1 MNIRE
6 QPLHI
11 DDIPTLLV
19 FPHDPREAAAH
30 GTILHYHG
38 LFSRKEE
45 GKKEL
50 YSLAK
55 QGYLAIGIDN
65 VGHGER
71 VESEENFP
79 GNPEANYLAK
89 VTETIQEIPGLVSRL
104 VELGLAKPN
113 QIGICGISMGGFIAF
128 GSVLVEPRIKVCA
141 PILGSPHWKH
151 SLSPHRYP
159 ERFSTISLL
168 AQNAARDE
176 SVPPHYARDFMVRLK
191 KNFSRHATRLQ
202 YREFPKSGHFMDE
215 GEWDELWEN
224 VLNWFQKY
232 L

>member
-6 QPLHI
+6 QSLHI

-19 FPHDPREAAAH
+19 FPHDPRDAASN
-30 GTILHYHG
+30 GTVLLYHG

-45 GKKEL
+45 SMREL
-50 YSLAK
+50 YSLAR

-89 VTETIQEIPGLVSRL
+89 VTDTIQEIPGLVSRL
-104 VELGLAKPN
+104 IELGLAH
-113 QIGICGISMGGFIAF
+113 QDHIGITGISMGGFIAF
-128 GSVLVEPRIKVCA
+128 GSILVEPRIRCCA
-141 PILGSPHWKH
+141 PILGSPKWNH
-151 SLSPHRYP
+151 SLSPHLFP
-159 ERFSTISLL
+159 DRFSSVFLL
-168 AQNAARDE
+168 AQNAANDE
-176 SVPPHYARDFMVRLK
+176 SVPPHHARNFVTLLK
-191 KNFSRHATRLQ
+191 KKFARHSSRLQ
-202 YREFPKSGHFMDE
+202 YKEFPKSGHFMDE
-215 GEWDELWEN
+215 NEWYELWGN

-232 L
+232 I